1 MCSPASFWLLHEF
14 WGSWQ
19 SKPLHGDGIT
29 VGFAQRASFAQCT
42 SRLGTAA
49 LSAHPSQFFLRKME
63 QAGAL
68 CGVEHLCSET
78 MKKLECIFL
87 VKSTARTSK
96 QQPQIQPFEDGEA
109 STASGYQSHKL
120 FITKKRNPSYDSLSL
135 PVQTP
140 LKNSLLGVILEWDDL
155 EIRITSSYNS
165 LKPYLHPGQF
175 FILLNI
181 VLGNSWA
188 KDYCASKMMYAWG

>member
-1 MCSPASFWLLHEF
+1 MESLWGLHRE
-14 WGSWQ
+14 
-19 SKPLHGDGIT
+19 P
-29 VGFAQRASFAQCT
+29 
-42 SRLGTAA
+42 RL
-49 LSAHPSQFFLRKME
+49 LSAHPGWELQPSVLTP
-63 QAGAL
+63 ANSS
-68 CGVEHLCSET
+68 SEKWSRLEPSVVLST
-78 MKKLECIFL
+78 SVIMKKLECIFL
-87 VKSTARTSK
+87 VKSTARISK

-155 EIRITSSYNS
+155 EIRIMSSYNS